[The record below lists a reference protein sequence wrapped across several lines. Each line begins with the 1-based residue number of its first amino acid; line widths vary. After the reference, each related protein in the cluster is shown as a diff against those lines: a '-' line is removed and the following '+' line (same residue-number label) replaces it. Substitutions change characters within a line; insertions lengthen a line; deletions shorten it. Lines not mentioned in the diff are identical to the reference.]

1 MRIHSIEA
9 IAIDIPLSQNFGGAT
24 YSVLKRSTVVTR
36 LRTEGGL
43 VSEVYNGD
51 NREQGPQIVA
61 LIRDELAPLVKGM
74 SILESE
80 SVFAALFARTIP
92 NRDRKVLLEAI
103 ACVDCAVWD
112 VLGKAAGMSV
122 HALLG
127 GFRQDVPIISIGGY
141 YREGK
146 SLADIGRE
154 MEMYRAAGMAGCKFK
169 VGGLAP
175 EADAERVAAARKAAG
190 PDFMLCVDANRG
202 WAAQDAIRFARHRL
216 VRGAV
221 PLVRRCRAD
230 GARAGRDPHP
240 RQRRP
245 VRDHRARCPPP
256 VGCQCRRFRQRRCL
270 RMRRHH
276 RVAQGRGDVR
286 GGRRRDGAS

>member
-103 ACVDCAVWD
+103 ACVDCAVCICD
-112 VLGKAAGMSV
+112 
-122 HALLG
+122 
-127 GFRQDVPIISIGGY
+127 
-141 YREGK
+141 
-146 SLADIGRE
+146 
-154 MEMYRAAGMAGCKFK
+154 
-169 VGGLAP
+169 
-175 EADAERVAAARKAAG
+175 
-190 PDFMLCVDANRG
+190 
-202 WAAQDAIRFARHRL
+202 
-216 VRGAV
+216 
-221 PLVRRCRAD
+221 
-230 GARAGRDPHP
+230 
-240 RQRRP
+240 
-245 VRDHRARCPPP
+245 
-256 VGCQCRRFRQRRCL
+256 
-270 RMRRHH
+270 
-276 RVAQGRGDVR
+276 
-286 GGRRRDGAS
+286 